1 MTKTSPKK
9 SAKKNIKRTPSKSKN
24 CKNTKVDFNIV
35 LDLDNT
41 LISSLTK
48 EEYEKR
54 KTNKNVKFIP
64 ICDGMYYTIAR
75 PYLDEFLTFIFKH
88 FQVSVWTAAT
98 KDYAI
103 EILKNFIIK
112 GKKERKLKSFLY
124 DYHCEDSI
132 ENVNPNTPKDLRY
145 LYLSK
150 NKKFN
155 PNNTIIIDDH
165 KDVIKNNK
173 NNVVDSKY
181 FDANKKNPLQ
191 DKFLL
196 NLIRDLKLVHK
207 TLCDK
212 NN

>member
-9 SAKKNIKRTPSKSKN
+9 SVNKKKSVKSRP
-24 CKNTKVDFNIV
+24 CKNGKVNFNIV

-48 EEYEKR
+48 EEYENR
-54 KTNKNVKFIP
+54 KTNKNIKFTE

-75 PYLDEFLTFIFKH
+75 PHLEDFLTFIFKH
-88 FQVSVWTAAT
+88 FQVSVWTAAS

-103 EILKNFIIK
+103 EILKKFITK

-124 DYHCEDSI
+124 DNHCEDSI
-132 ENVNPNTPKDLRY
+132 EKVNPNTPKDLKY

-150 NKKFN
+150 NKKFSQD
-155 PNNTIIIDDH
+155 NTIIVDDH

-173 NNVVDSKY
+173 NNVIDSKY

-191 DKFLL
+191 DTFLL
-196 NLIRDLKLVHK
+196 NLIRDLKIVHQ
-207 TLCDK
+207 TLCNK
-212 NN
+212 EI

>member
-1 MTKTSPKK
+1 MIKKSPKK
-9 SAKKNIKRTPSKSKN
+9 SVNKTIKKKPVKSRLCQNKKAN
-24 CKNTKVDFNIV
+24 FNIV

-48 EEYEKR
+48 EEYENR
-54 KTNKNVKFIP
+54 KTNKNIKFTP
-64 ICDGMYYTIAR
+64 VCDGIYYTIAR
-75 PYLDEFLTFIFKH
+75 PHLDEFLTFIFKN

-103 EILKNFIIK
+103 EILNKFIIK

-132 ENVNPNTPKDLRY
+132 DKINPNTPKDLRY

-155 PNNTIIIDDH
+155 KDNTIIVDDH

-173 NNVVDSKY
+173 NNVIDSKY

-191 DKFLL
+191 DTFLL
-196 NLIRDLKLVHK
+196 NLIRDLKIVHQ
-207 TLCDK
+207 TLCSK
-212 NN
+212 EN

>member
-9 SAKKNIKRTPSKSKN
+9 SVNKNIKKKPVKSIN
-24 CKNTKVDFNIV
+24 CKNGKAEFNIV

-48 EEYEKR
+48 EEYENR
-54 KTNKNVKFIP
+54 KTNKNIKFTP

-75 PYLDEFLTFIFKH
+75 PHLDEFLTFIFKH
-88 FQVSVWTAAT
+88 YKVSVWTAAT

-103 EILKNFIIK
+103 EILNNFIIK

-132 ENVNPNTPKDLRY
+132 DKINPDTPKDLRY

-155 PNNTIIIDDH
+155 KNNTIIVDDH

-173 NNVVDSKY
+173 NNVIDSKY

-191 DKFLL
+191 DTFLL
-196 NLIRDLKLVHK
+196 NLVRDLKLVYQV
-207 TLCDK
+207 LCK
-212 NN
+212 E

>member
-1 MTKTSPKK
+1 MPKTSTNK
-9 SAKKNIKRTPSKSKN
+9 SVKKNIKKSPVKKM
-24 CKNTKVDFNIV
+24 CKKGKVDFNIV

-41 LISSLTK
+41 LISSLTE
-48 EEYEKR
+48 EEYENR
-54 KTNKNVKFIP
+54 KTNKNIKFVP
-64 ICDGMYYTIAR
+64 VCEGMYYTIPR
-75 PYLDEFLTFIFKH
+75 PHLDEFLTFIFKH

-103 EILKNFIIK
+103 EIIKKFITK

-132 ENVNPNTPKDLRY
+132 EKVNPNTPKDLKY

-155 PNNTIIIDDH
+155 ENNTVIVDDH

-173 NNVVDSKY
+173 N
-181 FDANKKNPLQ
+181 
-191 DKFLL
+191 
-196 NLIRDLKLVHK
+196 
-207 TLCDK
+207 
-212 NN
+212 